1 MPSIPRPKAR
11 ARSCSNTAPI
21 TSSPSKATSPRCR
34 KTSSGWC
41 RSRRSLFFPEPLAS
55 TGPATTPR
63 EVRAASPTLA
73 GSRER
78 NKSRRE
84 TRTIQSGPITPE
96 QAGFPLA
103 AQAARLRREV
113 DGQQP
118 ETVALLTSLPPAR
131 LSAVDWLGLNRAAWG
146 IETGLHAR
154 LDVSRRDDQCRLRSA
169 NAVAVHGIFTR
180 LANSLFMEWRSHQRK
195 PHHKTTTDFAAHM
208 AAEHAQRALRTVT
221 ARNPNLR
228 TPS

>member
-1 MPSIPRPKAR
+1 
-11 ARSCSNTAPI
+11 
-21 TSSPSKATSPRCR
+21 
-34 KTSSGWC
+34 
-41 RSRRSLFFPEPLAS
+41 LFFFPEPLAPG
-55 TGPATTPR
+55 GPATTPR
-63 EVRAASPTLA
+63 EVCAASPTLA

-78 NKSRRE
+78 NQSRRE
-84 TRTIQSGPITPE
+84 TRTIHSGPLTPE

-113 DGQQP
+113 DGQEP
-118 ETVALLTSLPPAR
+118 ETVALLTSRPPER

-195 PHHKTTTDFAAHM
+195 PQHKTTTDFAAHM
-208 AAEHAQRALRTVT
+208 AADHARRALLTVT
-221 ARNPNLR
+221 ARKPNLR
-228 TPS
+228 APS